1 MDSVIILIP
10 GSRLKGTATKD
21 SDIDVIILADASFFV
36 FLCSL

>member
-21 SDIDVIILADASFFV
+21 SDIDVIILADAF